1 MDDVLKYQRIEVT
14 LRSNAACAV
23 AAKMTIISQGALTD
37 LFTKERVCSANIET
51 DHLILGTESGF
62 LHIINFS
69 GQVVKSARLHK
80 RAINSISVDLDG
92 DLTILT

>member
-1 MDDVLKYQRIEVT
+1 MWVIGSSTNLVSSSFSIF
-14 LRSNAACAV
+14 
-23 AAKMTIISQGALTD
+23 QGALQDIFKNEKVTA
-37 LFTKERVCSANIET
+37 ANLET
-51 DHLILGTESGF
+51 DHIVLGTENGF

-92 DLTILT
+92 DLAILT